1 MLSAF
6 HPMSARIATIWN
18 EMDQKVET
26 FGRHLRAWRQRRRL
40 SQLELALR
48 SDVSARHLGFV
59 ETGRASP
66 GRALVLRL
74 ADELDVPLRERN
86 VWLVAAGMAPI
97 FGETSIND
105 ASFEGI
111 RAAVEL
117 TLEAHKP
124 FPAFAIDRHWNVVL
138 SNAAVPELYEGIS
151 AELLE
156 IPINVMHLTFRPGG
170 LGQRILNFDEWAQH
184 LLHRLRREVYL
195 TGDPGLRD
203 LLEEAETLY
212 RPSKRPRGGHA
223 VAHSLAI
230 PLRIQTKLGPLSFF
244 STVTVFGTPVDVTVS
259 EIALEM
265 LYPADEETI
274 HAVRGSSS

>member
-1 MLSAF
+1 
-6 HPMSARIATIWN
+6 
-18 EMDQKVET
+18 MDQNVET
-26 FGRHLRAWRQRRRL
+26 FGQHLRVWRQRRRL

-86 VWLVAAGMAPI
+86 VWLVAAGMAPM
-97 FGETSIND
+97 FGETSIN
-105 ASFEGI
+105 APAFEGV

-124 FPAFAIDRHWNVVL
+124 FPAFAIDRHWNVLL
-138 SNAAVPELYEGIS
+138 SNAAVPELYEGVS

-156 IPINVMHLTFRPGG
+156 MPINVMRLNFHPGG
-170 LGQRILNFDEWAQH
+170 LGPRILNFDEWAEH

-195 TGDPGLRD
+195 TGDPGLHD
-203 LLEEAETLY
+203 LLVEAETLY
-212 RPSKRPRGGHA
+212 RPSKRPRLGHGID
-223 VAHSLAI
+223 HSLAI
-230 PLRIQTKLGPLSFF
+230 PFRIQTKLGPLSFF

-265 LYPADEETI
+265 LYPADGETKR
-274 HAVRGSSS
+274 AVNGA